1 MHGSQL
7 PRSEFSNESDA
18 LQAFEDYL
26 CASKGSLTASE
37 IAKIRDEVGVI
48 GMAGT

>member
-1 MHGSQL
+1 L
-7 PRSEFSNESDA
+7 NDRDA
-18 LQAFEDYL
+18 LLAFEDYL
-26 CASKGSLTASE
+26 RASKGTLTASE